1 MKQFGLKPEQIEAIC
16 QCFAQYPAIEQVILY
31 GSRAKGN
38 FKNGSDIDLTII
50 DSGITFAELLQLEN
64 KLDDLLL
71 PYKIDLSLKRQI
83 NNPDLLNHIE
93 RVGKLFYKKTGGA
106 TTVDR

>member
-38 FKNGSDIDLTII
+38 FKDGSDIDLTII
-50 DSGITFAELLQLEN
+50 DTNAAFSDLLQLEN

-83 NNPDLLNHIE
+83 NNPDLLNHID
-93 RVGKLFYKKTGGA
+93 RVGKSFYKQNAAIKN
-106 TTVDR
+106 VKE

>member
-1 MKQFGLKPEQIEAIC
+1 MKRFGLKPEQIDSIC

-50 DSGITFAELLQLEN
+50 DANAAFSELAQLEN

-71 PYKIDLSLKRQI
+71 PFKIDLSLKRHI
-83 NNPDLLNHIE
+83 SNSALLSHID
-93 RVGKLFYKKTGGA
+93 RIGKVFYTK
-106 TTVDR
+106 